1 MKVAMGYD
9 RTAPKKAINVTVNED
24 LLRQVRALT
33 RSLSGTLE
41 DLLAAFVAQERARRR
56 DEDEQVDR
64 LILRINA
71 LHAEHGLL
79 SSEFQDF

>member
-1 MKVAMGYD
+1 MGYD

-33 RSLSGTLE
+33 RNLSGTLE
-41 DLLAAFVAQERARRR
+41 DLLAAFVAQERVRRR

-64 LILRINA
+64 LILHINA
-71 LHAEHGLL
+71 LHAEQGLL
-79 SSEFQDF
+79 SGEFQDF